1 MDILLTLKL
10 QGNLFA
16 DPRRIS
22 LLKQVRATGSISQGA
37 KLAGISYKSAWDAIN
52 EMNQLSEETIV
63 DRATGG
69 KGGGGATL
77 TRYGE
82 RLLQLY
88 DLLAQIQQKA
98 FDVLK
103 EDNLPLDSLLAAI
116 SRFSLQTSARNQ
128 FFGTIVS
135 RNNSHVQQHVNVL
148 LADKKTELAVALTE
162 QSANRLG
169 LSVGKEVL
177 TLIKAP
183 WVKISKSGDISAEF
197 DNQLTGKIDSIACGA
212 ENSEI
217 MVTLTGGAQ
226 LCSTLDNPQVS
237 RQQLNVGDNVTA
249 LFNADQVIIA
259 TLC

>member
-1 MDILLTLKL
+1 
-10 QGNLFA
+10 
-16 DPRRIS
+16 
-22 LLKQVRATGSISQGA
+22 
-37 KLAGISYKSAWDAIN
+37 AWDAIN
-52 EMNQLSEETIV
+52 EMNQLAEETIV

-103 EDNLPLDSLLAAI
+103 DDSLPLDSLLAAI
-116 SRFSLQTSARNQ
+116 SRFSLKTSARNQ
-128 FFGTIVS
+128 FFGKIMS
-135 RNNSHVQQHVNVL
+135 RNHSHVQQHVNVL

-183 WVKISKSGDISAEF
+183 WVKISKS
-197 DNQLTGKIDSIACGA
+197 A
-212 ENSEI
+212 ENS
-217 MVTLTGGAQ
+217 T
-226 LCSTLDNPQVS
+226 DY
-237 RQQLNVGDNVTA
+237 D
-249 LFNADQVIIA
+249 
-259 TLC
+259 